1 MMGLQE
7 KAQAMALFFG
17 GDPDKAAELLG
28 SAEEFKRDMKE
39 MKALL
44 TEIRDIMRSLQGGK

>member
-1 MMGLQE
+1 MGLQE

-17 GDPDKAAELLG
+17 SDPDKAAELIG
-28 SAEEFKRDMKE
+28 SAEEFKSDMKE